1 MRKILY
7 LVAAVLLFLPVAGC
21 ESAPQFFSV
30 EGIDIKLAPI
40 EDVTIMMLTSNPPQV
55 QVYIKGG
62 LADGCTTFND
72 LKVERSVN
80 IFKITV
86 TVQRPREAVCAQ
98 VYSTFEKYE
107 NLGSDL
113 APGETYTVHVND
125 KTTNFVMPEKLP

>member
-21 ESAPQFFSV
+21 ESAPQNFSV

-40 EDVTIMMLTSNPPQV
+40 EDITIMMLTSDPPQV

-62 LADGCTTFND
+62 LADSCTTFNA
-72 LKVERSVN
+72 LQVERSVN
-80 IFKITV
+80 IFKITGP
-86 TVQRPREAVCAQ
+86 VQRPREAVCAL

-107 NLGSDL
+107 NLGSDF
-113 APGETYTVHVND
+113 APGETYTVRVND
-125 KTTNFVMPEKLP
+125 MTTSFVMPQ